1 MIMYIS
7 LSMHEAKYGKHT
19 GSFPDLKWIYFSS
32 NSTVQ
37 VGQPDQSLIQGTC
50 G

>member
-1 MIMYIS
+1 MTIYIS
-7 LSMHEAKYGKHT
+7 LSMHMGNT
-19 GSFPDLKWIYFSS
+19 GSFPDLKWTYFSS
-32 NSTVQ
+32 NSTEQ

>member
-1 MIMYIS
+1 MTVYIS
-7 LSMHEAKYGKHT
+7 LSMYEAKHGKHT
-19 GSFPDLKWIYFSS
+19 GSFPDLKWTYFSS

-37 VGQPDQSLIQGTC
+37 VGQPEQNLIQGTC